1 MIQVICDI
9 SGEQVEFDEELW
21 GAARLHCG
29 QGGRRGSRSFQG
41 RDYRLGLRDETLI
54 SKKRDFARKS
64 AYP

>member
-1 MIQVICDI
+1 M
-9 SGEQVEFDEELW
+9 

-41 RDYRLGLRDETLI
+41 RDYRLGLRDETSI
-54 SKKRDFARKS
+54 SQKRDLARKS